1 MTPPIIYFNN
11 AATTWPKPASVNR
24 TIQTIL
30 KKPFEEHGRNSI
42 KGGIDYLESTRE
54 LLAQFFN
61 TPTTESIVFTSN
73 ATDALNLLIHGFVKK
88 QNRKKFHVITTEL
101 EHNSVLRPLKTL
113 EKNGLI
119 YLSIL
124 PCKDNKVDFC
134 AFKNVIN
141 SDTRLVVIT
150 HGSNV
155 LGSVQ
160 DIKKISEYLSANNI
174 FLIVD
179 GAQTA
184 GQIEIDLTEIPVDAF
199 VFTGHKSLFGFTGTG
214 GFFLRDSDT
223 IDSIKQGGTGI
234 YSQLLYQ
241 PQEMP
246 IKFETGTPN
255 YVGIASLNAGIQ
267 YINDIG
273 LDRIELKNKRMIE
286 FIISELST
294 NENIILHNKTPELPI
309 VSFNIKSVDNN
320 EVGFILMEH
329 YNTIVRT
336 GLHCAPL
343 VHKNISNCNGSVR
356 ISLSYLNTLS
366 ECNIVT
372 EAIKNIANSY

>member
-1 MTPPIIYFNN
+1 
-11 AATTWPKPASVNR
+11 
-24 TIQTIL
+24 
-30 KKPFEEHGRNSI
+30 
-42 KGGIDYLESTRE
+42 
-54 LLAQFFN
+54 
-61 TPTTESIVFTSN
+61 
-73 ATDALNLLIHGFVKK
+73 
-88 QNRKKFHVITTEL
+88 
-101 EHNSVLRPLKTL
+101 
-113 EKNGLI
+113 
-119 YLSIL
+119 
-124 PCKDNKVDFC
+124 
-134 AFKNVIN
+134 
-141 SDTRLVVIT
+141 
-150 HGSNV
+150 
-155 LGSVQ
+155 
-160 DIKKISEYLSANNI
+160 
-174 FLIVD
+174 
-179 GAQTA
+179 
-184 GQIEIDLTEIPVDAF
+184 
-199 VFTGHKSLFGFTGTG
+199 
-214 GFFLRDSDT
+214 
-223 IDSIKQGGTGI
+223 
-234 YSQLLYQ
+234 
-241 PQEMP
+241 MP